1 MIPEIDDI
9 IHMDNMNLD
18 RDTVL
23 SIYRIT
29 HIYQVNYQTQS
40 GDPMIYFKGLCL
52 WSRDPERVVGKEYMT
67 AAFDSWIRE
76 ASAELTL
83 RKL

>member
-1 MIPEIDDI
+1 MGQNRAAAAGG
-9 IHMDNMNLD
+9 MD
-18 RDTVL
+18 
-23 SIYRIT
+23 
-29 HIYQVNYQTQS
+29 
-40 GDPMIYFKGLCL
+40 
-52 WSRDPERVVGKEYMT
+52 DPERVVGKEYMT